1 MKTTA
6 LFFAIIAC
14 AAFADID
21 RTKKPEPGPAPAA
34 AFPDY
39 AKEKLSTGLKVY
51 VVEDDRKPTITIRLL
66 LRGGNILDGSKPGT
80 SDFVGS
86 LLNRGTKTRDA
97 ATFAEAVESLGGTLE
112 STTGEDGLSVSIS
125 GLVKFTDPL
134 LELFADAILN
144 PVFDEEQFAKEKKR
158 AISNLIAQKK
168 NPGALAGNL
177 LNKTLFGTHPYGQ
190 IITPE
195 SVEAITQDDLVKFH
209 QTWFS
214 PNNSASLV
222 VVGDVK
228 TSEILPKLEKA
239 FANWKPVPL
248 PEWKR
253 SRALEPLKDLTI
265 HLLDRP
271 GSVQSNVIVALQ
283 GASRNNPDLP
293 ELNVMVSTLGGGF
306 SGRLFQNLREKHG
319 YTYGSS
325 AAFGYFAEAG
335 YFQATAETRND
346 VTASAIQEILN
357 EMNRIRDE
365 IVEMPELELQRQ
377 YNTGNYLLSL
387 ENASRV
393 ATRVQDIDFY
403 SLPADF
409 YKTYAKRMS
418 SVTPEKVQKLAKKYL
433 STENVAII
441 VVGEAK
447 EIKASLEKLGT
458 VIVYDTDYKVVK

>member
-6 LFFAIIAC
+6 LFFALTAC

-39 AKEKLSTGLKVY
+39 GKEKLSNGLKVY
-51 VVEDDRKPTITIRLL
+51 VVEDDRKPTITLRLL
-66 LRGGNILDGSKPGT
+66 LKAGNILDGDKPGK
-80 SDFVGS
+80 SDFVAT
-86 LLNRGTKTRDA
+86 LLNRGTKNRDA
-97 ATFAEAVESLGGTLE
+97 ATFAEAVESLGGVLE
-112 STTGEDGLSVSIS
+112 ATSGEDGLSVSIS
-125 GLVKFTDPL
+125 GLTKFADPL
-134 LELFADAILN
+134 LDLFADAVMN

-177 LNKTLFGTHPYGQ
+177 MNKTLFGAHPYGQ
-190 IITPE
+190 IMTQE
-195 SVEAITQDDLVKFH
+195 SVEAITREDLSEFH
-209 QTWFS
+209 NTWFV
-214 PNNSASLV
+214 PANASLV

-228 TSEILPKLEKA
+228 TADILPKLEKV
-239 FANWKPVPL
+239 FADWKAKPM
-248 PEWKR
+248 PEIKPF
-253 SRALEPLKDLTI
+253 SPITPIKGLTI

-271 GSVQSNVIVALQ
+271 GSVQSNIIVALQ
-283 GASRNNPDLP
+283 GPPRNNPDLP
-293 ELNVMVSTLGGGF
+293 ELNVMNSTLGGGF

-325 AAFGYFAEAG
+325 SAFGYYAQAG
-335 YFQATAETRND
+335 FFQATAESRND
-346 VTASAIQEILN
+346 VTAESVKEILN
-357 EMNRIRDE
+357 EIKRIRNDA
-365 IVEMPELELQRQ
+365 VELPELDLQRQ

-403 SLPADF
+403 DLPPDF
-409 YKTYAKRMS
+409 YKVYAKRMS
-418 SVTPEKVQKLAKKYL
+418 EVTPEKVQELAKKYL
-433 STENVAII
+433 STENIAII

-447 EIKASLEKLGT
+447 QIKASLEKLGT
-458 VIVYDTDYKVVK
+458 VIVYDTDYQVVK